1 MAYNATYGTSDLSA
15 MFVDL
20 IGNGLFQVIAFVGLI
35 VLIFLIAY
43 IVKLSK
49 KVMKG

>member
-1 MAYNATYGTSDLSA
+1 

-35 VLIFLIAY
+35 VLLVLIFW
-43 IVKLSK
+43 IVKL
-49 KVMKG
+49 VRKGVKG